1 MWPLVAPPTN
11 YLVCDGS
18 SFSEVTYPALY
29 AVLGTTTLPDLR
41 GVFVKGY
48 DGTRTI
54 NTLQAQNVGSHTHT
68 TASYTGATTND
79 TTS

>member
-1 MWPLVAPPTN
+1 MWPIVAPPTN

-18 SFSEVTYPALY
+18 TYSSATYPSLF

-48 DGTRTI
+48 DGTRAI

-68 TASYTGATTND
+68 TPAYTGTTTND
-79 TTS
+79 STA

>member
-1 MWPLVAPPTN
+1 MWAIVTPPTN

-18 SFSEVTYPALY
+18 TFSAVTYPTLFS
-29 AVLGTTTLPDLR
+29 VLGTTTLPNLA

-54 NTLQAQNVGSHTHT
+54 NTL
-68 TASYTGATTND
+68 
-79 TTS
+79 